1 MGYILQL
8 LEIEKKK
15 IIVLRGSLQAAVT
28 NLLALL

>member
-28 NLLALL
+28 DLLTLL

>member
-15 IIVLRGSLQAAVT
+15 IIVFRGSLQAAVT
-28 NLLALL
+28 NLLTLL